1 MLLSH
6 IKEDEIMP
14 FIAMWMELKALIL
27 SELSQK
33 EKDKYHMTSLM
44 WNLKYGRDNLI
55 YNTET
60 DHG

>member
-33 EKDKYHMTSLM
+33 EKDKYHMTSLIS
-44 WNLKYGRDNLI
+44 RI
-55 YNTET
+55 
-60 DHG
+60 